1 MRSDYTDKHKV
12 NVFDYSAE
20 MCADEELVRYNVVTV
35 DSWHVY
41 LVISEVLRVLEL
53 QIGRDQIS
61 EVKSGNGMLEGLRL
75 VRVKDGL
82 IGLG

>member
-1 MRSDYTDKHKV
+1 
-12 NVFDYSAE
+12 
-20 MCADEELVRYNVVTV
+20 MCEDEEMVRYNVVTV

>member
-1 MRSDYTDKHKV
+1 
-12 NVFDYSAE
+12 
-20 MCADEELVRYNVVTV
+20 MCEDEEMVRYNVVTV

-61 EVKSGNGMLEGLRL
+61 DVKSGNEML
-75 VRVKDGL
+75 
-82 IGLG
+82 